1 MLSCKEV
8 SDIFSSYG
16 VDVNKSEV
24 SKCLL
29 AGLMAGYIKIP
40 EGGDLDTVILNL
52 EGNIIRVTQ
61 KLFLPLPNCSIRKV
75 S

>member
-8 SDIFSSYG
+8 SDVLYRFG

-29 AGLMAGYIKIP
+29 AGFMAGYIKIP
-40 EGGDLDTVILNL
+40 EGGDLDTVIFNFK
-52 EGNIIRVTQ
+52 GNILFVTQ
-61 KLFLPLPNCSIRKV
+61 LL
-75 S
+75 